1 VAVLPLDPSPDVGE
15 DPLVRSLHRAWIISV
30 VAFVTLLG
38 AAGMRAA
45 PGVMMDPLH
54 DEFGWSHGTIGT
66 AMSINL
72 LLFGLTSPFAAAL
85 MDRFGIRRVAT
96 FALTLVAIGS
106 GLTVLMTQA
115 WQLQLL
121 WGVLVGI
128 GTGSLA
134 MAFVATITTR
144 WFVAR
149 RGLVS
154 GILTAAGATGQLVF
168 LPVLSA
174 LTEHHGW
181 RTASLVVAIAAAA
194 VIPFVVF
201 FIREHPHD
209 LGLRAYGA
217 TPDEPGPDRVKQTGL
232 ARAAIGGL
240 TLGART
246 RVFWLLAGGFAIC
259 GATTNGLIG
268 THFIPAAHDHGMPA
282 TAAAS
287 LLALVGIFD
296 IAGTLASGWL
306 TDRYDPAM
314 LLVVYYLGRGIA
326 LLFLPSL
333 LGASTHP
340 STLVFVLF
348 YGLDW
353 VATVPPTIAICR
365 KYFAERTPVVFGW
378 IFASHQFGAAV
389 AATGAGWIRDSRGS
403 YDLAFYVAAVLCAVA
418 VVLSALAGTPAR
430 RGRYLAF
437 DSATAVRGS
446 VEQAT

>member
-174 LTEHHGW
+174 LTSTTAGAPRRWSW
-181 RTASLVVAIAAAA
+181 RSRQRPSSRSSCSSSAT
-194 VIPFVVF
+194 
-201 FIREHPHD
+201 IR
-209 LGLRAYGA
+209 
-217 TPDEPGPDRVKQTGL
+217 
-232 ARAAIGGL
+232 
-240 TLGART
+240 
-246 RVFWLLAGGFAIC
+246 
-259 GATTNGLIG
+259 TTW
-268 THFIPAAHDHGMPA
+268 ACA
-282 TAAAS
+282 
-287 LLALVGIFD
+287 
-296 IAGTLASGWL
+296 
-306 TDRYDPAM
+306 
-314 LLVVYYLGRGIA
+314 
-326 LLFLPSL
+326 
-333 LGASTHP
+333 
-340 STLVFVLF
+340 
-348 YGLDW
+348 
-353 VATVPPTIAICR
+353 PT
-365 KYFAERTPVVFGW
+365 
-378 IFASHQFGAAV
+378 
-389 AATGAGWIRDSRGS
+389 
-403 YDLAFYVAAVLCAVA
+403 
-418 VVLSALAGTPAR
+418 AR
-430 RGRYLAF
+430 RRTNRGR
-437 DSATAVRGS
+437 TG
-446 VEQAT
+446 